1 MKDAG
6 SELLSSEQKARE
18 GEACV
23 EEPQDRP
30 CPYNSALSS
39 HSTSWGGCSCA
50 LITHPPPWFR
60 GAGLKIVLE
69 LLEMKLD
76 PESSREQGLSSH
88 GRERRE
94 GAGLGPAE
102 PWGRGEGVA

>member
-30 CPYNSALSS
+30 CPYNPALSS
-39 HSTSWGGCSCA
+39 HSTSWGGVPVLSS
-50 LITHPPPWFR
+50 LIHPPGS
-60 GAGLKIVLE
+60 GA
-69 LLEMKLD
+69 
-76 PESSREQGLSSH
+76 
-88 GRERRE
+88 
-94 GAGLGPAE
+94 PA
-102 PWGRGEGVA
+102 